1 MPYYNFSRI
10 EFEEAVESVTDLELL
25 ELHVLEKCDHIP
37 SPKIDGLLL
46 HPPFFGEFWSSFL
59 RSLTQPLVDAHIGK
73 TRAVQLFDR
82 LQVIATENRL
92 CLKNLVCDLLIAIIR
107 KK

>member
-25 ELHVLEKCDHIP
+25 KLHVLEKCDHIP
-37 SPKIDGLLL
+37 SPKIDGLLS

-73 TRAVQLFDR
+73 TRASQLFDR
-82 LQVIATENRL
+82 VQAVVM
-92 CLKNLVCDLLIAIIR
+92 KNGHLVPVTTSDLLIAIIR
-107 KK
+107 RK